1 MLSPR
6 SSRRSSIP
14 TCPDATGVTAAVTI
28 WRVKQ
33 SSAQQPEHLPP
44 HVRAAW
50 QDQLGKPAR
59 SYATGLS
66 TAAVVEA
73 GVALADAGG
82 LDAVTIRAL
91 SQSLGFTTMAVYRHI
106 DSREE
111 LVTLMIDAALAAPEA
126 APPQD
131 TSWQDALRGWAA
143 ALLGRYRRHPWLLD
157 GPPPGLPTTPH
168 HALWVERALAI
179 LEAVPLTLGQKL
191 DIALLVD
198 SHARNIAQLGSATTQ
213 SRQASQAVVTEL
225 QAVLDSATFPHFI
238 DTLEAG
244 ALQDAE
250 PPGLE
255 FGLDCIL
262 AGVEALARA
271 RRG

>member
-1 MLSPR
+1 MGS
-6 SSRRSSIP
+6 
-14 TCPDATGVTAAVTI
+14 
-28 WRVKQ
+28 VKQ
-33 SSAQQPEHLPP
+33 PSAQQPEHLPP
-44 HVRAAW
+44 RVRAAW
-50 QDQLGKPAR
+50 QDQLGKPSR
-59 SYATGLS
+59 SYTTGLS

-73 GVALADAGG
+73 GVALADVGG

-111 LVTLMIDAALAAPEA
+111 LVTLMIDAALAAPDA
-126 APPQD
+126 ASSPD
-131 TSWQDALRGWAA
+131 AGWQDALRGWAA
-143 ALLGRYRRHPWLLD
+143 ALLGRYRCHPWLLD

-179 LEAVPLTLGQKL
+179 LEAVPLTLAQKL

-198 SHARNIAQLGSATTQ
+198 GHVRNIAQLGSVTTG
-213 SRQASQAVVTEL
+213 SREASQAVATEL
-225 QAVLDSATFPHFI
+225 RTVLDSARFPHFR

-262 AGVEALARA
+262 AGVEALAR
-271 RRG
+271 GQLG